1 MKKNMLLGLFLLVVM
16 ADFAFGGLAFESGV
30 ESVRDSLSGPIAT
43 AIGVVAIVAG
53 GLMWSFQGDGGATT
67 GLKGLIGLAF
77 VIGIALTANSTVST
91 FSSGQ
96 SGGAVITTNSK
107 G

>member
-1 MKKNMLLGLFLLVVM
+1 MKKNMFYGLALMLLI

-53 GLMWSFQGDGGATT
+53 GLMWAFQGDGAST